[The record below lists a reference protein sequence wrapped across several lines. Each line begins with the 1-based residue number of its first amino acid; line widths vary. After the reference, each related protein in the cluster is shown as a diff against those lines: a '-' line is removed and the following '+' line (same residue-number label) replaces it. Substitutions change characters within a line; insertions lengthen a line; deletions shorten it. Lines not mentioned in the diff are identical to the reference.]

1 MADSLLQALIA
12 SGKSEFAGLQAFQPI
27 PSIFTDNTHLVYQLE
42 FLADSSLERRTF
54 SRVLKIL
61 RADNLLQNSFWQQ
74 VYQLFGLD
82 LRKNLSNQAWLGQ
95 KLAELTGFSGLKIPQ
110 ILAAE
115 NPSVITGKELPGF
128 VLAEFLPGNAG
139 NQSLMNQQN
148 IEIFARWFY
157 QLQQY
162 KFATWGMHANS
173 GQPEFA
179 LPAFGEKLAK
189 ALQEFVLNHKAKQSS
204 HNQAWL
210 EENFAFIL
218 QQAKDLK
225 PKTAVFTMLDL
236 RWDQFLFDQNQQI
249 DALIDLDAFVIAP
262 PELSWVILEYLFDC
276 NQAWLFKQ
284 AYQAL
289 GGQIPDLSTARN
301 PYRLWL
307 FALNILGENDLQKWL
322 AQAEVF

>member
-12 SGKSEFAGLQAFQPI
+12 SGKSEFAGLKSFQPI

-42 FLADSSLERRTF
+42 FLADSSLDSRTF

-82 LRKNLSNQAWLGQ
+82 LRQNLHNQAWLGQ
-95 KLAELTGFSGLKIPQ
+95 KLAELAGFSGLKIPQ
-110 ILAAE
+110 VLAAE
-115 NPSVITGKELPGF
+115 NPSTIPGKELPGF
-128 VLAEFLPGNAG
+128 VLAEFLSGDAG

-148 IEIFARWFY
+148 IEVFARWFY

-162 KFATWGMHANS
+162 KFATWGMPAS
-173 GQPEFA
+173 AGQPEFA
-179 LPAFGEKLAK
+179 LASFGEKLAK
-189 ALQEFVLNHKAKQSS
+189 ALQEFALKAQQAS

-210 EENFAFIL
+210 QQNFAQTL
-218 QQAKDLK
+218 QQAKDLQ
-225 PKTAVFTMLDL
+225 PIAAVFTMLDL
-236 RWDQFLFDQNQQI
+236 RWDQFLFDQDQQI

-262 PELSWVILEYLFDC
+262 PELSWVMLEYLFDH
-276 NQAWLFKQ
+276 NQIWLFKQ
-284 AYQAL
+284 AYQRL
-289 GGQIPDLSTARN
+289 GGEIPDLTSVRN

-307 FALNILGENDLQKWL
+307 FALNILGETNLQKWMSHPNL
-322 AQAEVF
+322 V